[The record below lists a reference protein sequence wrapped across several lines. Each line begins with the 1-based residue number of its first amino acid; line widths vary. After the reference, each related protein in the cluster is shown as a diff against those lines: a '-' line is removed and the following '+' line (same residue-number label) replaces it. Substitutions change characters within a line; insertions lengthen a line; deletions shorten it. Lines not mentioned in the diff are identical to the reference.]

1 MATFKVVV
9 RKKRADGFY
18 PVYIRVVHRSRM
30 GYIKTDKLITDKQ
43 ITKNGEIKDIMV
55 NEYCSREILRYSD
68 MINRKDVSNY
78 SVAELIEFLIHSD
91 EEICFSD
98 YATKFIN
105 RMASEGHER
114 NAKNYRL
121 AVNHLERYLGTT
133 RVMFTHL
140 SSSVLTR

>member
-43 ITKNGEIKDIMV
+43 ITKNGEIKDIVV

-68 MINRKDVSNY
+68 MITNLWTI
-78 SVAELIEFLIHSD
+78 LISGRSFPI
-91 EEICFSD
+91 I
-98 YATKFIN
+98 
-105 RMASEGHER
+105 
-114 NAKNYRL
+114 
-121 AVNHLERYLGTT
+121 
-133 RVMFTHL
+133 FTAYFFY
-140 SSSVLTR
+140 

>member
-43 ITKNGEIKDIMV
+43 ITKNGEIKDIVV

-78 SVAELIEFLIHSD
+78 FVLLFNFAVYPLKASLQI
-91 EEICFSD
+91 
-98 YATKFIN
+98 FIYWLSAPDISMFN
-105 RMASEGHER
+105 LCVENIKLLKIKHLTNSFM
-114 NAKNYRL
+114 L
-121 AVNHLERYLGTT
+121 TLVN
-133 RVMFTHL
+133 
-140 SSSVLTR
+140 LTR